1 MHASLVAAL
10 AAFALSAVI
19 PSAHAASASE
29 EVAGADSFE
38 TEVTA
43 SDGAVLKAR
52 ITLPEGDATPR
63 HPLFFVQWVSC
74 GSLQF
79 PPDSISSLAMLVR
92 ESGLALV
99 RVERSAVRNGPECEE
114 LDFDTELA
122 HYRDAFS
129 ALLDDPRID
138 PEKVYFYGSSL
149 GSNTAPLLAAD
160 LAADG
165 VNVAGIVVQG
175 GGGVTYLER
184 MLAFEQHYL
193 ERQPERFAPEDR
205 HQEFLDRSR
214 FQYEYLVRGR
224 HPDDIAG
231 DSADMQRVRNDILGL
246 DEDKHYGRPFSWH
259 QQLARHNFLAAW
271 AAIEAPV
278 LVIFGEYDQFES
290 RHGHQLIVDT
300 VNRLRPGTATYVERK
315 GIDHNDRRYENI
327 EDAYA
332 FRDGVREYRQ
342 TADIILDWLGS
353 IGVAT
358 RR

>member
-10 AAFALSAVI
+10 AAFALSTVA
-19 PSAHAASASE
+19 PSALAE
-29 EVAGADSFE
+29 QVAGADAFE
-38 TEVTA
+38 TEVTV

-52 ITLPEGDATPR
+52 ITLPEGDPTPR
-63 HPLFFVQWVSC
+63 HPLFFAQWVSC
-74 GSLQF
+74 GSLEF
-79 PPDSISSLAMLVR
+79 PPDSESILAMLAR

-99 RVERSAVRNGPECEE
+99 RVERSAVRNGPECDD

-122 HYRDAFS
+122 HYRDAFTT
-129 ALLDDPRID
+129 LLDDPRID
-138 PEKVYFYGSSL
+138 AEKVYFYGSSL
-149 GSNTAPLLAAD
+149 GSNTAPLLAAEF
-160 LAADG
+160 AENG
-165 VNVAGIVVQG
+165 VDVAGVMVQG

-184 MLAFEQHYL
+184 MLAFEQYYL

-205 HQEFLDRSR
+205 HEEFLDRSR
-214 FQYEYLVRGR
+214 FHYEYLVRGR
-224 HPDDIAG
+224 HPDEIAG

-246 DEDKHYGRPFSWH
+246 DEDKHYGRPFDWH
-259 QQLARHNFLAAW
+259 RQLARYNFLAAW

-278 LVIFGEYDQFES
+278 LVVFTEYDQFES

-300 VNRLRPGTATYVERK
+300 VNRLRPGSATYVERK
-315 GIDHNDRRYENI
+315 GIGHSNRRYGSI

-332 FRDGVREYRQ
+332 FRDGVRENRE
-342 TADIILDWLGS
+342 TADIMLDWLGQ